1 LNTLTEKNNQIKDL
15 KKIFRQYNKK
25 TIIQIENILENIEDR
40 KSFIYLLDIHETE
53 KEITREIIENLID
66 KTVEINSELIDII
79 EKKYNSDISSILNE
93 IFSPKNFKS
102 LMIAAVVLG
111 VLFSIATNDI
121 VSLKVLDLFN
131 ATNVVDVADIAEVTE
146 GINEK

>member
-131 ATNVVDVADIAEVTE
+131 ATTE

>member
-1 LNTLTEKNNQIKDL
+1 MNTLTEKNNQIKDL

-131 ATNVVDVADIAEVTE
+131 ATNVVDVAEVTE

>member
-131 ATNVVDVADIAEVTE
+131 ATNVVDVAEVTE